1 LTTGGETETHMS
13 IALEDVQK
21 PAGDVVARE
30 TEGEILSGPRSPA
43 AARGI
48 TSSSP

>member
-1 LTTGGETETHMS
+1 MS

-21 PAGDVVARE
+21 PSGDVVARE
-30 TEGEILSGPRSPA
+30 TEGEISSGPWSPA
-43 AARGI
+43 AATAR